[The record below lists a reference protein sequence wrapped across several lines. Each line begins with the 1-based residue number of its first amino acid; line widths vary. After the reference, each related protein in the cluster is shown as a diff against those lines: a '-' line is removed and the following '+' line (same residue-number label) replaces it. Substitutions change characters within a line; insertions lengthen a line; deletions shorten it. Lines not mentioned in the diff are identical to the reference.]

1 MRAFGKE
8 PSSAGTYGLYEDF
21 ADVFIQDTRDPV
33 ELEGGALRQDTLMVN
48 RGGKS
53 LDLAKSIL
61 TLIYGC

>member
-8 PSSAGTYGLYEDF
+8 PSSAGTYSLYEEF
-21 ADVFIQDTRDPV
+21 VDVFIQDIRDPV
-33 ELEGGALRQDTLMVN
+33 ELEGALRQDTLMVN
-48 RGGKS
+48 RGKS